1 MAKRF
6 YKYFPWLFIF
16 GDFMVI
22 LFSLVVSKFI
32 VGHFID
38 VAPSNS
44 FFYLTILAAW
54 LLVTATRKDYK
65 LGRTSDYLYTLNKLL
80 GSLFWFLS
88 VLSLLW
94 FLFHFQN
101 YQVNRLFLLVS
112 VSGMFVLLSIYR
124 IAVHMAVKRYRVKG
138 GNYSNAVVIGKG
150 GTSQKLVNMFH
161 FRKDFGIRFLGY
173 YDEQSSCSE
182 TRGDFNKF
190 FEEAD
195 SMLLDVIYLNENLDA
210 GTIQKFIN
218 FADEHYIKV
227 KVIPNDSLQLEKNL
241 SFSRY
246 GEFLV
251 INVNDIPL
259 DDAFNRVAKRA
270 FDIIFSGLVTV
281 FILSWMIPLVGLLI
295 KLESKGPVFFIQDR
309 NGENNKV
316 FKCIKFRSMT
326 PNDYSDTLQA
336 QRNDPRVTR
345 IGAFLRTYSLD
356 EMPQFLNV
364 LLGEMSIVGPR
375 PHPVPMNQ
383 VFKKLIEKYNSRHKI
398 KPGITGLAQVMGYRG
413 EIEKPFQ
420 IRSRVRLDYFY
431 IQNWSFW
438 LDCTIVFNTIYKLI
452 FDREN
457 AY

>member
-1 MAKRF
+1 
-6 YKYFPWLFIF
+6 
-16 GDFMVI
+16 
-22 LFSLVVSKFI
+22 
-32 VGHFID
+32 
-38 VAPSNS
+38 
-44 FFYLTILAAW
+44 
-54 LLVTATRKDYK
+54 
-65 LGRTSDYLYTLNKLL
+65 
-80 GSLFWFLS
+80 
-88 VLSLLW
+88 
-94 FLFHFQN
+94 
-101 YQVNRLFLLVS
+101 
-112 VSGMFVLLSIYR
+112 
-124 IAVHMAVKRYRVKG
+124 VKG

-150 GTSQKLVNMFH
+150 GISQKLVNMFH

-173 YDEQSSCSE
+173 YDDQSSCNE
-182 TRGDFNKF
+182 TRGDYNKF

-195 SMLLDVIYLNENLDA
+195 SMQLDVIYLNETLGA
-210 GTIQKFIN
+210 GIIQKFIN

-241 SFSRY
+241 SFSKY

-259 DDAFNRVAKRA
+259 DNAFNRIGKRF
-270 FDIIFSGLVTV
+270 FDILFAGIVTV

-295 KLESKGPVFFIQDR
+295 KLESKGPVFFTQDR
-309 NGENNKV
+309 NGENNRV

-326 PNDYSDTLQA
+326 PNGYSDTHQA
-336 QRNDPRVTR
+336 KKNDPRVTR

-364 LLGEMSIVGPR
+364 LFGEMSIVGPR

-383 VFKKLIEKYNSRHKI
+383 MFKKLIEKYNSRHKI

-431 IQNWSFW
+431 IQNWSFG
-438 LDCTIVFNTIYKLI
+438 LDITIVFNTIYNLI

>member
-6 YKYFPWLFIF
+6 YRYFPWLFIL
-16 GDFMVI
+16 GDLLVI
-22 LFSLVVSKFI
+22 IFSLFISEKF
-32 VGHFID
+32 VGQFVD
-38 VAPSNS
+38 FSQSNS
-44 FFYLTILAAW
+44 LFYYVVLAVW
-54 LLVTATRKDYK
+54 LLVTAVRKDYK
-65 LGRTSDYLYTLNKLL
+65 LGRTSEYLTTLKKLT
-80 GSLFWFLS
+80 GSVFWFLS
-88 VLSLLW
+88 VFSLVW
-94 FLFHFQN
+94 FLFQFQH
-101 YQVNRLFLLVS
+101 YQLNRLFLTVS
-112 VSGMFVLLSIYR
+112 VSSMLVFISCYR
-124 IAVHMAVKRYRVKG
+124 IAVHMAVKQYRIKG
-138 GNYSNAVVIGKG
+138 GNYTNAVVIGKG

-173 YDEQSSCSE
+173 YDEQSTCSE
-182 TRGDFNKF
+182 TRGDFDKF

-195 SMLLDVIYLNENLDA
+195 ALSLNVIYLNEHLGA
-210 GTIQKFIN
+210 ETIQRFIN

-227 KVIPNDSLQLEKNL
+227 KVIPNDSLQMEKNL

-259 DDAFNRVAKRA
+259 DNAFNRVAKRA
-270 FDIIFSGLVTV
+270 FDIVFSGLVTV

-295 KLESKGPVFFIQDR
+295 KLESKGPVFFIQER
-309 NGENNKV
+309 NGENNRV

-326 PNDYSDTLQA
+326 PNDYSDTHQA
-336 QRNDPRVTR
+336 KRNDPRVTR
-345 IGAFLRTYSLD
+345 LGAFLRTYSLD

-364 LLGEMSIVGPR
+364 LMGDMSIVGPR

-383 VFKKLIEKYNSRHKI
+383 AFKKLIEKYNSRHKI

-413 EIEKPFQ
+413 EIEKPYQ

-431 IQNWSFW
+431 IQNWSFG
-438 LDCTIVFNTIYKLI
+438 LDLTIVFNTVYNLI